1 MKRPNKT
8 PSTVCTRQ
16 SMACWVIATTITIAA
31 ASVGARAGEVV
42 AHPSVALNAAE
53 IRDLYL
59 GDKQL
64 LGNLRLVP
72 VDNIAQ
78 QGDFLLKVL
87 QTDAPRYA
95 ARWTKKAFREGLT
108 APVVRGSDAEIIAF
122 VMATPGAVA
131 YVSSSVGASSQI
143 KVLQRY

>member
-1 MKRPNKT
+1 MNCHLKT
-8 PSTVCTRQ
+8 RSTV
-16 SMACWVIATTITIAA
+16 SKLLFLACCAIATAG
-31 ASVGARAGEVV
+31 ASGDSKAGEVV